1 MKHIRTIF
9 LTFLTVVLAVT
20 VSACRKSEDFVAET
34 STEHAAEDVM
44 NFATILHDAKSL
56 KYESSYYTKNLQKF
70 RQTRQYSFAVFGR
83 QGEIIF
89 EPQTY
94 YE

>member
-20 VSACRKSEDFVAET
+20 VSACRKSEDSAAET

-56 KYESSYYTKNLQKF
+56 KYESSYYRKTKFPIKTI
-70 RQTRQYSFAVFGR
+70 RYA
-83 QGEIIF
+83 
-89 EPQTY
+89 
-94 YE
+94 YEKRKA